1 MMDLSEVVLRLST
14 ASLIGAACGLN
25 RNLHR
30 KPTGVRTLGLVGF
43 GSAFIVIT
51 FGQASTADASRVVQ
65 GVSSREL
72 GSLARG
78 GIVRNDNHC
87 RVPCAWHYNCSM
99 RLAHSV
105 HRGSMR
111 GCRVALSPHKPA
123 NRAGAF
129 GQFLFPRRLID
140 ILLRAE
146 PALALK
152 WVDAS
157 CNIAMKAASASS
169 RHSVGQQREPL
180 SDFRLS
186 HRIRQMSP
194 IATKRLY
201 DRRCGAR
208 IRSTEITIG

>member
-1 MMDLSEVVLRLST
+1 MMDLSEVILRLST

-78 GIVRNDNHC
+78 VIVRNDNHC

-111 GCRVALSPHKPA
+111 GRRLALSPHKPA
-123 NRAGAF
+123 NRAGACAEM
-129 GQFLFPRRLID
+129 GRRLLQD
-140 ILLRAE
+140 SDESCERFLAPFGGSAERAFE
-146 PALALK
+146 
-152 WVDAS
+152 
-157 CNIAMKAASASS
+157 
-169 RHSVGQQREPL
+169 
-180 SDFRLS
+180 RLS
-186 HRIRQMSP
+186 
-194 IATKRLY
+194 TKPQNPSNVT
-201 DRRCGAR
+201 DRDQAAL
-208 IRSTEITIG
+208 